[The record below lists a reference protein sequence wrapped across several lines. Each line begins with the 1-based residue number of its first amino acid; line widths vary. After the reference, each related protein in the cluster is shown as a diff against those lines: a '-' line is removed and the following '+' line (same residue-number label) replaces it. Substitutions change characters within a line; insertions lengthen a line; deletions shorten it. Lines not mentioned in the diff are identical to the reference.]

1 MGGRAAV
8 IVVGGGPCGLVAAIE
23 LGRRGIDVVVFNDRP
38 DTTPHPQA
46 NATQARTMEHFRR
59 LGLAAEIRRL
69 GLPGDYPTDIA
80 YFTRY
85 TGYELARFR
94 QPASARTAEIA
105 RAGTGS
111 WSTPEL
117 PHRCSQLYIEQV
129 LKRAA
134 AAHPAVT
141 LRFGWTVT
149 GLESAADGVSV
160 QAERADGG
168 VRETWTARY
177 LVGADGGRSLV
188 RRTLEID
195 YAGERG
201 VTRDFMGG
209 RMLATYLR
217 APELYRIIPHD
228 RAWMYWAFNPERRG
242 FMAALD
248 GREQFAFH
256 TQIRTGEEDFAAR
269 PEAGPAY
276 FRQVLGAQCPIEVL
290 FTAPWNAGHALVAE
304 SFGRGA
310 VFLGGDAAH
319 LFTPTGGLGY
329 NTAVEDAVN
338 LGWKLAAVLQGWGGP
353 ALLASYEPERRPAA
367 QRNTAIARSFA
378 DSIGRYTAHPAI
390 EARSAEGERVRADAG
405 AYLLDHARR
414 EFNIP
419 GVTFGIRYDG
429 SPVVVPDGEP
439 PADEINRYVPSGVPG
454 GRAPHA
460 WLADG
465 SSLFDRLGRDFT
477 LLKLA
482 TADEAAFLRA
492 ARALSMP
499 LATLDLSEEAA
510 AGELR
515 ALYGADF
522 ALVRPDQHIAWRGD
536 DRADARE
543 VLERVTG
550 HAAAA

>member
-248 GREQFAFH
+248 GREHFAFH
-256 TQIRTGEEDFAAR
+256 TQIRTGEEHLAAR

-276 FRQVLGAQCPIEVL
+276 FRKVLGAQCPIEVL

-367 QRNTAIARSFA
+367 QRNTAIARVVRRQHRSLHRSSVRSRRTVPRA
-378 DSIGRYTAHPAI
+378 SGCAPTRVPTCSITPSASSTFRAS
-390 EARSAEGERVRADAG
+390 RSGSATT
-405 AYLLDHARR
+405 ARR
-414 EFNIP
+414 SSSP
-419 GVTFGIRYDG
+419 TASRRPTRSTATSRRASRAGVRRTLG
-429 SPVVVPDGEP
+429 SPTATPYSI
-439 PADEINRYVPSGVPG
+439 ASG
-454 GRAPHA
+454 
-460 WLADG
+460 
-465 SSLFDRLGRDFT
+465 
-477 LLKLA
+477 A
-482 TADEAAFLRA
+482 TSR
-492 ARALSMP
+492 
-499 LATLDLSEEAA
+499 
-510 AGELR
+510 
-515 ALYGADF
+515 
-522 ALVRPDQHIAWRGD
+522 W
-536 DRADARE
+536 
-543 VLERVTG
+543 
-550 HAAAA
+550 

>member
-149 GLESAADGVSV
+149 GLESAVDGVSV

-276 FRQVLGAQCPIEVL
+276 FRQVLGTQCPIEVL

-304 SFGRGA
+304 SLRPRRGVPRRRRGASLHAHRRARLQHRGRGCRQPRLEA
-310 VFLGGDAAH
+310 RRGTARLGRARIARELRARAAS
-319 LFTPTGGLGY
+319 GS
-329 NTAVEDAVN
+329 
-338 LGWKLAAVLQGWGGP
+338 AAK
-353 ALLASYEPERRPAA
+353 YR
-367 QRNTAIARSFA
+367 IARSFA

-390 EARSAEGERVRADAG
+390 EARSDEGERVRADAG

-429 SPVVVPDGEP
+429 SPVVIPDGEP

-465 SSLFDRLGRDFT
+465 DSLFDRFGRDFT
-477 LLKLA
+477 LVKLA
-482 TADEAAFLRA
+482 AADDATFIGA
-492 ARALSMP
+492 ARDLAIP
-499 LATLDLSEEAA
+499 LARLDLSREPGV
-510 AGELR
+510 GELR
-515 ALYGADF
+515 ELYGADL
-522 ALVRPDQHIAWRGD
+522 ALIRPDQHLAWRGD
-536 DRADARE
+536 ARADARA
-543 VLERVTG
+543 VLERLTG
-550 HAAAA
+550 R

>member
-1 MGGRAAV
+1 
-8 IVVGGGPCGLVAAIE
+8 
-23 LGRRGIDVVVFNDRP
+23 
-38 DTTPHPQA
+38 
-46 NATQARTMEHFRR
+46 
-59 LGLAAEIRRL
+59 
-69 GLPGDYPTDIA
+69 
-80 YFTRY
+80 
-85 TGYELARFR
+85 
-94 QPASARTAEIA
+94 
-105 RAGTGS
+105 
-111 WSTPEL
+111 
-117 PHRCSQLYIEQV
+117 
-129 LKRAA
+129 
-134 AAHPAVT
+134 
-141 LRFGWTVT
+141 
-149 GLESAADGVSV
+149 VSV